1 MKICRSRWLPLLLA
15 LAVLATLIPV
25 GAFVFAADT
34 VEPPEGYV
42 AISDRQVTHTI
53 NDNSSNEAVYEG
65 AGPVADA
72 PAGSKFAF
80 YFDTT
85 AVAYDTTKGD
95 KNNWAVHF
103 NVWSNSANAWVAM
116 KANGKY
122 VYSRRYI
129 RDGKLIEDV
138 RTAGADPDDGW
149 IGSIPVGAKGYM
161 ILDTGDITLGD
172 ITAFKL
178 SPEWGWNEN
187 LYNKNVILGGC
198 GYIPPETP
206 VVPPEGYVA
215 ISDRQVTHTINDNSS
230 NEAVYEGAGPVA
242 DAPAGSKFAF
252 YFDTTAVAY
261 DTTKG
266 DKNNWGVYIRVWSNS
281 QNDWVD
287 LKSGGSYSYTRRY
300 IRDGKLI
307 EDTRVEGTDPGTWIA
322 SVPVNAKGYM
332 ILDTGDISLGD
343 ITAFKLSPEW
353 NWNKNLY
360 NKNVILGGCGYI
372 PPETPVEP
380 PESSDPES
388 SEPESSEPESSEPE
402 SSEPESIMDPPEGFV
417 LVDKNGID
425 HEVNTVPDGGNRNPA
440 YFQNFSAA
448 DAPAGSKLVFY
459 FDTTAVPL
467 DSSLGDKNNW
477 AVYIDVLPAD
487 AEDDSDG
494 SWQTLAFPA
503 DGSAI
508 TRIIRR
514 NGQTTTVEGRDGDPS
529 FLFAVPTEAT
539 GYMIVGTGQ
548 IDLNSIRAVRLR
560 PEWNWNPNLYGKTLK
575 FRNIGYIPGDGQ
587 KPEPPESSGPDTPI
601 VNPDDFP
608 FVPEPEGTPGY
619 YGKNYVVT
627 NPNLQ
632 ELVIDGDM
640 KNDLFIDL
648 SSNRNAPA
656 EAKAIVFRYNTTG
669 IPETRTDYTD
679 RGTHAAYWSM
689 MVGDTPISGNIAG
702 ATDET
707 KYVKHNQVYYWRG
720 EVMEN
725 SGFKTW
731 INTLPLNAIGYVVIS
746 IEDLQSYA
754 QKFIQK
760 GVALSEVTGILMKQE
775 WFWNPDMFN
784 QTIRITDVGYVMDPA
799 AFIAAYKDSYVPD
812 YLKGPLADGGRITV
826 KADNTEGTF
835 AELSWNR
842 YEGAKRYFVNV
853 YDEKG
858 GYLLTERTRKTAMTL
873 EGLKADTAYKVQ
885 ILAVGED
892 DVPLSPSNVLDIR
905 TLAEDIEPYRKG
917 LLEYDP
923 SVTVRDVKLSK
934 DTATIIWDWIDGVE
948 YYALHLYE
956 KDGDRLTFVSRTL
969 AKDGEGSL
977 TLSGLIK
984 GRAYVAQLVS
994 YDVTDS
1000 IIYAYAPTDAFTP
1013 KNGADADNPDTGVG
1027 TAAAPLM
1034 LAALLSLG
1042 ALAVIRKRRA

>member
-95 KNNWAVHF
+95 KNNWAVHL

-138 RTAGADPDDGW
+138 RTPGADPDDGW

-161 ILDTGDITLGD
+161 ILDTGDISLGD

-206 VVPPEGYVA
+206 VEPPEGYVA
-215 ISDRQVTHTINDNSS
+215 ISDRQVTHTVNDNSS

-266 DKNNWGVYIRVWSNS
+266 DKNNWAVHLNVWSNS
-281 QNDWVD
+281 ANAWVAM
-287 LKSGGSYSYTRRY
+287 KANGKYVYSRRY

-307 EDTRVEGTDPGTWIA
+307 EDVRTPGADPDDGWIG
-322 SVPVNAKGYM
+322 SIPVGAKGYM

-353 NWNKNLY
+353 GWNENLY

-372 PPETPVEP
+372 PPETPVVP
-380 PESSDPES
+380 PES

-448 DAPAGSKLVFY
+448 DAPVGSKLVFY
-459 FDTTAVPL
+459 FDTTAVPQ

-539 GYMIVGTGQ
+539 GYMIVSTGQ

-702 ATDET
+702 ATEET

-835 AELSWNR
+835 AELSWNG

-969 AKDGEGSL
+969 AKDGKGSL

>member
-15 LAVLATLIPV
+15 LAVLAALIPV

-34 VEPPEGYV
+34 VDPPAGYV
-42 AISDRQVTHTI
+42 AINDRQVTHTV
-53 NDNSSNEAVYEG
+53 NDGNTNEAVYEG
-65 AGPVADA
+65 VEPVSGA
-72 PAGSKFAF
+72 PAGARFAF

-85 AVAYDTTKGD
+85 SVAYDTTKGD

-161 ILDTGDITLGD
+161 ILDTGDI
-172 ITAFKL
+172 
-178 SPEWGWNEN
+178 
-187 LYNKNVILGGC
+187 
-198 GYIPPETP
+198 
-206 VVPPEGYVA
+206 
-215 ISDRQVTHTINDNSS
+215 
-230 NEAVYEGAGPVA
+230 
-242 DAPAGSKFAF
+242 
-252 YFDTTAVAY
+252 
-261 DTTKG
+261 
-266 DKNNWGVYIRVWSNS
+266 
-281 QNDWVD
+281 
-287 LKSGGSYSYTRRY
+287 
-300 IRDGKLI
+300 
-307 EDTRVEGTDPGTWIA
+307 
-322 SVPVNAKGYM
+322 
-332 ILDTGDISLGD
+332 SLGD
-343 ITAFKLSPEW
+343 ITAFKRSPEW
-353 NWNKNLY
+353 GWNKNLY
-360 NKNVILGGCGYI
+360 NKNVIIGGCGYI
-372 PPETPVEP
+372 PPEKPVEP

-402 SSEPESIMDPPEGFV
+402 SSEPESSEPEPSEPESIMDPPEGFV
-417 LVDKNGID
+417 LVNKNGID

-448 DAPAGSKLVFY
+448 DAPVGSRLVFY
-459 FDTTAVPL
+459 FDTTAVPQ

-477 AVYIDVLPAD
+477 AVFIDVLPAD

-494 SWQTLAFPA
+494 NWQTLAFPA

-514 NGQTTTVEGRDGDPS
+514 NGQTTTVEGRDGEPS
-529 FLFAVPTEAT
+529 YLFAVPTEAT
-539 GYMIVGTGQ
+539 GYMIVSTGQ
-548 IDLNSIRAVRLR
+548 IDLNSIRAIRLR
-560 PEWNWNPNLYGKTLK
+560 PEWDWNPNLYGKTLK

-601 VNPDDFP
+601 VDPDDFP

-632 ELVIDGDM
+632 ELVIDGNM

-689 MVGDTPISGNIAG
+689 MIGDTPISGNIAG
-702 ATDET
+702 TTDET

-731 INTLPLNAIGYVVIS
+731 LNTLPLNAIGYVVIN

-754 QKFIQK
+754 QKFIQR
-760 GVALSEVTGILMKQE
+760 GVALNEVTGILMKQE
-775 WFWNPDMFN
+775 WEWNPDMFN

-835 AELSWNR
+835 AELSWNK

-892 DVPLSPSNVLDIR
+892 DAPLSPSNVLDIR
-905 TLAEDIEPYRKG
+905 TLAGDIEPYRKG

-923 SVTVRDVKLSK
+923 SVTVTDVKLSK
-934 DTATIIWDWIDGVE
+934 DTAVITWDWIDGVE

-969 AKDGEGSL
+969 AKDGKGSL

-1027 TAAAPLM
+1027 TAAAPVM

>member
-15 LAVLATLIPV
+15 LAVLAALIPV

-34 VEPPEGYV
+34 VDPPEGYV
-42 AISDRQVTHTI
+42 AISDRQVTHTV
-53 NDNSSNEAVYEG
+53 NDGN
-65 AGPVADA
+65 
-72 PAGSKFAF
+72 
-80 YFDTT
+80 T
-85 AVAYDTTKGD
+85 
-95 KNNWAVHF
+95 
-103 NVWSNSANAWVAM
+103 
-116 KANGKY
+116 
-122 VYSRRYI
+122 
-129 RDGKLIEDV
+129 
-138 RTAGADPDDGW
+138 
-149 IGSIPVGAKGYM
+149 
-161 ILDTGDITLGD
+161 
-172 ITAFKL
+172 
-178 SPEWGWNEN
+178 
-187 LYNKNVILGGC
+187 
-198 GYIPPETP
+198 
-206 VVPPEGYVA
+206 
-215 ISDRQVTHTINDNSS
+215 

-281 QNDWVD
+281 QNDWVE
-287 LKSGGSYSYTRRY
+287 LKPESGYSYTRRY

-307 EDTRVEGTDPGTWIA
+307 EDTRVEGTDPSTWIA

-332 ILDTGDISLGD
+332 ILDTGDITLDD
-343 ITAFKLSPEW
+343 ITAFKLSPSWGW
-353 NWNKNLY
+353 NENLY
-360 NKNVILGGCGYI
+360 NKEIVLGGCGYI
-372 PPETPVEP
+372 PPQTPVEP
-380 PESSDPES
+380 PEGYVAISDRQVTHTVNDGNTNEAVYEGAGPVADAPAGSKFAFYFDTTAVAYDTTKGDKNNWGVYIRVWSNSQNDWVELKPES
-388 SEPESSEPESSEPE
+388 GYSYTRRYIRDGKLIEDTRVEGTDPSTWIASVPVNAKGYMILDTGDITLDDITAFKLSPSWGWNENLYNKEIVLGGCGYIPPQTPVDPPESSEPESSEPE

-448 DAPAGSKLVFY
+448 DAPVGSKLVFY
-459 FDTTAVPL
+459 FDTTAVPQ

-601 VNPDDFP
+601 VDPDDFP

-632 ELVIDGDM
+632 ELVIDGNM

-689 MVGDTPISGNIAG
+689 MIGDTPISGNIAG
-702 ATDET
+702 TTDET

-731 INTLPLNAIGYVVIS
+731 LNTLPLNAIGYVVIN

-754 QKFIQK
+754 QKFIQR
-760 GVALSEVTGILMKQE
+760 GVALNEVTGILMKQE
-775 WFWNPDMFN
+775 WDWNPDMFN

-835 AELSWNR
+835 AELSWNK

-892 DVPLSPSNVLDIR
+892 DAPLSPSNVLDIR
-905 TLAEDIEPYRKG
+905 TLAGDIEPYRKG

-923 SVTVRDVKLSK
+923 SVTVTDVKLSK
-934 DTATIIWDWIDGVE
+934 DTAVITWDWIDGVE

-969 AKDGEGSL
+969 AKDGKGSL

-1027 TAAAPLM
+1027 TAAAPVM

>member
-53 NDNSSNEAVYEG
+53 NGNSSNEAVYEG

-72 PAGSKFAF
+72 PAGAKFAF

-161 ILDTGDITLGD
+161 ILDTGDISLGD

-198 GYIPPETP
+198 GYIPPQTP
-206 VVPPEGYVA
+206 VEPPEGYVA
-215 ISDRQVTHTINDNSS
+215 ISDRQVTHTINGNSS

-242 DAPAGSKFAF
+242 DAPAGAKFAF

-266 DKNNWGVYIRVWSNS
+266 DKNNWAVHFNVWSNS
-281 QNDWVD
+281 ANAWVAM
-287 LKSGGSYSYTRRY
+287 KANGKYVYSRRY

-307 EDTRVEGTDPGTWIA
+307 EDVRTAGADPDDGWIG
-322 SVPVNAKGYM
+322 SIPVGAKGYM

-353 NWNKNLY
+353 GWNENLY

-372 PPETPVEP
+372 PPQTPVEP

-388 SEPESSEPESSEPE
+388 SEPESSDPE

-648 SSNRNAPA
+648 SSNRNAPS

-934 DTATIIWDWIDGVE
+934 DTAVITWDWIDGVE

-969 AKDGEGSL
+969 AKDGKGSL